1 MDNQTIND
9 IYDYLDGISRVCDD
23 IDFDCEGNPDVKKD
37 VEMLRVNVANIES
50 LLWAAQQKT
59 ILEGADD

>member
-9 IYDYLDGISRVCDD
+9 IYDNLDGISRICDD
-23 IDFDCEGNPDVKKD
+23 IDFDCEGNTDAKRD
-37 VEMLRVNVANIES
+37 VEALRVSVANIEA

-59 ILEGADD
+59 TLEGEDD